1 MASDGFHLLPL
12 QPKGKEPEFSLLLG
26 NSTKPY
32 QEHRAGPEVV
42 KSWLD
47 SKKDINIGCFAG
59 TEIDKD
65 YRLII
70 VDLDQEQPKDLGFPL
85 TPIVKTNRG
94 HHLYFKCHKNKIPAA
109 HKGPR
114 GEIKTNG
121 YVVAPPS
128 LHPSGSYYQWIE
140 YLSFKDVPLA
150 DFDTRRDQ
158 IINYLESGEYKNE
171 EENKVKKNRTDTE
184 SNTTINIYSSIKSTC
199 PVNITLDNG
208 NNKDTLIELSKN
220 EDLSLYIMNNVFGV
234 SVNKIGSSFIC
245 PLHPESK
252 PSASL
257 FRAAN
262 GNIGMKDFHRNGKFY
277 TLAELYFEYKN
288 KKQKDLD
295 SGTFIIWWCRLLR
308 DSGAIKVPKILP
320 PKPLADLSKN
330 QRIIY
335 ESFIELLEVQQV
347 YNTKQRP
354 APFSY
359 RFAADWS
366 GLSLA
371 SAQSAIKGLVKK
383 GYLFRA
389 EKGDRDKRKAAKWSI
404 YEKDKLDPEK

>member
-32 QEHRAGPEVV
+32 QKHRAGPEVV

-59 TEIDKD
+59 TEIDQD

-94 HHLYFKCHKNKIPAA
+94 HHLYFKCHKDKIPAA

-150 DFDTRRDQ
+150 NFDTRRDQ
-158 IINYLESGEYKNE
+158 IINYLDSGKLQDEIRNEKTEPNNKEGFKPTNNINSRFKQHPPAQIKLESG
-171 EENKVKKNRTDTE
+171 
-184 SNTTINIYSSIKSTC
+184 SNI
-199 PVNITLDNG
+199 
-208 NNKDTLIELSKN
+208 DTLIELSKN
-220 EDLSLYIMNNVFGV
+220 EDVTKYIMKSVFKTKV
-234 SVNKIGSSFIC
+234 KKIGSSFKC
-245 PLHPESK
+245 PLHEDK
-252 PSASL
+252 HPSASL
-257 FRAAN
+257 LVTDN
-262 GNIGMKDFHRNGKFY
+262 GTIGMKDFHKNGQFY
-277 TLAELYFEYKN
+277 TLPELYFEYKTGN
-288 KKQKDLD
+288 YKELK
-295 SGTFIIWWCRLLR
+295 SGTSIIWWSRLLK
-308 DSGAIKVPKILP
+308 DSGIIDFPKVLP
-320 PKPLADLSKN
+320 PKSLNNLTNNEK
-330 QRIIY
+330 IY
-335 ESFIELLEVQQV
+335 YKGFIELLEVQKT
-347 YNTKQRP
+347 YDTNNTI
-354 APFSY
+354 APFSNQ
-359 RFAADWS
+359 FAADWT
-366 GLSLA
+366 GLNLSSVKTA
-371 SAQSAIKGLVKK
+371 KTGLVKK
-383 GYLFRA
+383 GYLFKA
-389 EKGDRDKRKAAKWSI
+389 EKGDRATRKAAKWSM
-404 YEKDKLDPEK
+404 YEKDKIDQEK

>member
-59 TEIDKD
+59 TKINED

-94 HHLYFKCHKNKIPAA
+94 HHLYFKCHKDKIPAA

-128 LHPSGSYYQWIE
+128 LHPSGSYYQWSE
-140 YLSFKDVPLA
+140 YLSFRDVPLA

-158 IINYLESGEYKNE
+158 IINYLDSGELQE
-171 EENKVKKNRTDTE
+171 EGDNKVKENNTETE
-184 SNTTINIYSSIKSTC
+184 SNTTININSSIKVPGTTS
-199 PVNITLDNG
+199 IALDNG
-208 NNKDTLIELSKN
+208 DNINTLIKLSK
-220 EDLSLYIMNNVFGV
+220 DAGVVKHIMNSIFKTQVK
-234 SVNKIGSSFIC
+234 KIGSSFKC
-245 PLHPESK
+245 PLHEDKK

-257 FRAAN
+257 HHTDD
-262 GNIGMKDFHRNGKFY
+262 GTIGMKDFHRSGQFY
-277 TLAELYFEYKN
+277 TLPELYFEYKTGEF
-288 KKQKDLD
+288 KKLK
-295 SGTFIIWWCRLLR
+295 SGTSIIWWCRLLK
-308 DSGAIKVPKILP
+308 DSGIIKVPKILP
-320 PKPLADLSKN
+320 PKSLADLSKN

-335 ESFIELLEVQQV
+335 QSFIELLEVQQA

-366 GLSLA
+366 GFSLA

-389 EKGDRDKRKAAKWSI
+389 EKGNRDKRKATKWSI
-404 YEKDKLDPEK
+404 YEKDKLEPEK